1 MTKLTITSAFAAA
14 AADIKNP
21 WVINNGIDLK
31 GPFAGREAARAA
43 KAEQELGGKIEKF
56 ELGNF
61 EVEADDDHASTVFDH
76 HVHGLTR
83 CPNCGT
89 HLSNGVGHHLQEV
102 NGKVIKHDAKEY
114 VCLACDTEF
123 GPDIPADAPKAT
135 KAPKK
140 TVAHVNS
147 STIER
152 PTKAVWHIADEMKAA
167 NPSVRRKDVIAECIK
182 RGIANFTARTQ
193 YQQWFQVQKEMQVR
207 EAAQAAGK

>member
-14 AADIKNP
+14 AAAIKNP

-43 KAEQELGGKIEKF
+43 KAAQELGGKIEKF

-61 EVEADDDHASTVFDH
+61 EVEAAVQT
-76 HVHGLTR
+76 
-83 CPNCGT
+83 P
-89 HLSNGVGHHLQEV
+89 
-102 NGKVIKHDAKEY
+102 
-114 VCLACDTEF
+114 
-123 GPDIPADAPKAT
+123 APKVA
-135 KAPKK
+135 KVAK
-140 TVAHVNS
+140 TTIAHVNS

-152 PTKAVWHIADEMKAA
+152 PTKAVWHIADEMKAK
-167 NPSVRRKDVIAECIK
+167 NPSVRRKDVIAECIA

>member
-43 KAEQELGGKIEKF
+43 KAAQELGGKIEKF

-61 EVEADDDHASTVFDH
+61 TIE
-76 HVHGLTR
+76 
-83 CPNCGT
+83 
-89 HLSNGVGHHLQEV
+89 
-102 NGKVIKHDAKEY
+102 
-114 VCLACDTEF
+114 
-123 GPDIPADAPKAT
+123 ADAPKAT

-182 RGIANFTARTQ
+182 RDIANFTARTQ
-193 YQQWFQVQKEMQVR
+193 YQQWFQVQKEMQAR

>member
-61 EVEADDDHASTVFDH
+61 EVEAAIPTTTIFAFGS
-76 HVHGLTR
+76 HGLTN
-83 CPNCGT
+83 CPGCGT

-193 YQQWFQVQKEMQVR
+193 YQQWFQVQKEMQAR

>member
-61 EVEADDDHASTVFDH
+61 TVEADGDHASTVFDH

-83 CPNCGT
+83 CPSCGT
-89 HLSNGVGHHLQEV
+89 HLSNGVGHHRQVV
-102 NGKVIKHDAKEY
+102 NGRVILHKAKEY
-114 VCLACDTEF
+114 ACLACDTEF
-123 GPDIPADAPKAT
+123 GPDIPVIAPVAAKQ
-135 KAPKK
+135 KK

-167 NPSVRRKDVIAECIK
+167 NPSVRRKEVIAECIA

-193 YQQWFQVQKEMQVR
+193 YQQWFQVQKEMQAR

>member
-61 EVEADDDHASTVFDH
+61 EVEAA
-76 HVHGLTR
+76 
-83 CPNCGT
+83 
-89 HLSNGVGHHLQEV
+89 
-102 NGKVIKHDAKEY
+102 
-114 VCLACDTEF
+114 
-123 GPDIPADAPKAT
+123 IPADAPKAT

-193 YQQWFQVQKEMQVR
+193 YQQWFQVQKEMQAR
-207 EAAQAAGK
+207 EAAQATGK

>member
-21 WVINNGIDLK
+21 WVINNGVDLK

-43 KAEQELGGKIEKF
+43 KAEQELGGKVEKF

-61 EVEADDDHASTVFDH
+61 EVEAAIPT
-76 HVHGLTR
+76 T
-83 CPNCGT
+83 T
-89 HLSNGVGHHLQEV
+89 H
-102 NGKVIKHDAKEY
+102 
-114 VCLACDTEF
+114 
-123 GPDIPADAPKAT
+123 
-135 KAPKK
+135 KK

-152 PTKAVWHIADEMKAA
+152 PTKAVWHIADEMKAK
-167 NPSVRRKDVIAECIK
+167 NPNVRRKDVIAECIA

-207 EAAQAAGK
+207 EAAQAAAK

>member
-14 AADIKNP
+14 AAAIKNP

-43 KAEQELGGKIEKF
+43 KAAQELGGKIEKF

-61 EVEADDDHASTVFDH
+61 EVEAAIPTTTIFAFGS
-76 HVHGLTR
+76 HGLTN
-83 CPNCGT
+83 CPCCGV

-114 VCLACDTEF
+114 VCMACDTEF
-123 GPDIPADAPKAT
+123 GPAIPADAPKAT

-152 PTKAVWHIADEMKAA
+152 PTKAVWHIADEMKAK
-167 NPSVRRKDVIAECIK
+167 NPNVRRKDVIAECIA

>member
-14 AADIKNP
+14 AADLKNP
-21 WVINNGIDLK
+21 WVINNGVDLK

-61 EVEADDDHASTVFDH
+61 EVEAAIPTTTMAAFGS
-76 HVHGLTR
+76 HGLTH
-83 CPNCGT
+83 CPGCGA
-89 HLSNGVGHHLQEV
+89 HLSNGVGHHMQEV
-102 NGKVIKHDAKEY
+102 NGKTIKHKAKEY

-123 GPDIPADAPKAT
+123 GPDIQVAAP

-167 NPSVRRKDVIAECIK
+167 NPNVRRKDVIAECIAQ
-182 RGIANFTARTQ
+182 GIANFTARTQ
-193 YQQWFQVQKEMQVR
+193 YQQWFQVQKEMQAR
-207 EAAQAAGK
+207 EAAQAAK